1 MKALLLLVTCST
13 LFLTACNDT
22 ETGTELVT
30 PPQQQEVELP
40 KTPDVEP
47 TPDPIQPPESEKP
60 PLPPVATP
68 PVLPPKAEPKPDPVP
83 EKHPD
88 QNQDKQPDE
97 NRKQQPDQN
106 QNKQTDGNTKQQPD
120 QNQNKQPDEN
130 RKQQPDRNQNKQP
143 DENRK
148 QQPDQNQSKQ
158 PDENRKQQPDQSQ
171 NKQADENTKQQ
182 PDQNQNKQTDGN
194 TKQQPDQN
202 QNKQPDEDTKQQPDQ
217 NQNKQPDEDTKQQ
230 PDQNQDKQPD
240 GDTKQQ
246 PDQNQDKQPD
256 KDTKPQPD
264 QNQNKQP
271 DEDTKQ
277 QPDQSQNK
285 QPEEDTKQQPDPN
298 QGKQTD
304 EDTKQQP
311 DQNQNK
317 QPDED
322 TKQQPDQNQD
332 KQPDENT
339 TQQPEPPVIAPD
351 PTPVPVPPSAF
362 TLTAPT
368 SVSGKT
374 FLFQWQTSQ
383 NADEYTLCR
392 KDTTA
397 TDNCDV
403 LSSGLTE
410 TNKQVELNSLL
421 STNETYFVVASNK
434 DGSQKS
440 NEVSIE
446 PSALLNSIGLLKAS
460 NTDSN
465 DNYGNAVAVSNDG
478 STIAVSAFKES
489 GIVNDPTVNSAA
501 LSGAVYVYRKTN
513 GIWNEVAYLKAPNAD
528 DKDEFGYAIALSGDG
543 NTLAVST
550 INEASSA
557 TGIDGNQLDNLAPA
571 SGAVYLYVNSGSSWQ
586 SQAYI
591 KSSNSN
597 LVDSFGFSVS
607 LDSDGT
613 TLLVGAAGES
623 SSAQSINGDE
633 TDNTG
638 SLSGAAYVFELQ
650 NNQWTQTAYLKS
662 TNSDKLDSFGYDV
675 ALSEDGFTAVVGSP
689 GEDSNATSVNGD
701 EMDNSSDNSGAAYVF
716 VHNGTTWAQDSYLKA
731 LNSDSEDQ
739 LGHSVDVNSDGTV
752 IAIGAFNE
760 ASDSEINGN
769 DSDNSASGAG
779 AAYLFY
785 KSQAGWQQEDYI
797 KAVNSDA
804 SDHFG
809 SDVQLSSNGKALVVG
824 APNEASS
831 SQGLDGDVQLNDAS
845 AAGAVY
851 LFTNVEGTWQQTEYI
866 KSLNTDA
873 GDGFGSAIAI
883 SGDGNTLIVGAK
895 EEASDG
901 SNFND
906 NSSSGSGAAYIY

>member
-60 PLPPVATP
+60 PLPPVDTP
-68 PVLPPKAEPKPDPVP
+68 PVLPPKAELKPDPVP

-88 QNQDKQPDE
+88 QNQDKQLDE
-97 NRKQQPDQN
+97 N
-106 QNKQTDGNTKQQPD
+106 
-120 QNQNKQPDEN
+120 
-130 RKQQPDRNQNKQP
+130 
-143 DENRK
+143 
-148 QQPDQNQSKQ
+148 
-158 PDENRKQQPDQSQ
+158 
-171 NKQADENTKQQ
+171 
-182 PDQNQNKQTDGN
+182 
-194 TKQQPDQN
+194 
-202 QNKQPDEDTKQQPDQ
+202 
-217 NQNKQPDEDTKQQ
+217 TKQQ
-230 PDQNQDKQPD
+230 PDQNQDKQP
-240 GDTKQQ
+240 
-246 PDQNQDKQPD
+246 
-256 KDTKPQPD
+256 
-264 QNQNKQP
+264 
-271 DEDTKQ
+271 
-277 QPDQSQNK
+277 
-285 QPEEDTKQQPDPN
+285 
-298 QGKQTD
+298 
-304 EDTKQQP
+304 
-311 DQNQNK
+311 
-317 QPDED
+317 
-322 TKQQPDQNQD
+322 
-332 KQPDENT
+332 
-339 TQQPEPPVIAPD
+339 EPPVVAPD
-351 PTPVPVPPSAF
+351 PTPVPVPPRAF

-392 KDTTA
+392 KNTTA

-403 LSSGLTE
+403 LSNGLTE

-421 STNETYFVVASNK
+421 STNETYFAVASNK
-434 DGSQKS
+434 DGDQKS

-446 PSALLNSIGLLKAS
+446 PSALLNAIGLLKAS

-489 GIVNDPTVNSAA
+489 GIANDPTANSAA

-513 GIWNEVAYLKAPNAD
+513 NIWNEVAYLKAPNAD

-607 LDSDGT
+607 LDADGT
-613 TLLVGAAGES
+613 TLLVGAPGES

-650 NNQWTQTAYLKS
+650 NNQWAQTAYLKS

-675 ALSEDGFTAVVGSP
+675 ALSEDGLTALVGSP
-689 GEDSNATSVNGD
+689 GEDSNTTSVNGN

-716 VHNGTTWAQDSYLKA
+716 IHNGTTWTQDSYLKA
-731 LNSDSEDQ
+731 SNSDSKDQ
-739 LGHSVDVNSDGTV
+739 FGHSVDVNSDGTV
-752 IAIGAFNE
+752 MAIGAFNE

-769 DSDNSASGAG
+769 ESDNSASGAG

-845 AAGAVY
+845 TAGAVY
-851 LFTNVEGTWQQTEYI
+851 LFTDVEGTWQQTEYI
-866 KSLNTDA
+866 KSRNADA

-883 SGDGNTLIVGAK
+883 SGDGNTLFVGAK
-895 EEASDG
+895 DEASDG
-901 SNFND
+901 SDFND
-906 NSSSGSGAAYIY
+906 NSSAGSGAAYIY

>member
-30 PPQQQEVELP
+30 PPQQQEVERP

-47 TPDPIQPPESEKP
+47 TPDPIQPPEGEKP
-60 PLPPVATP
+60 PLPPVDTP

-83 EKHPD
+83 EKQPD
-88 QNQDKQPDE
+88 QNHDKQPDE
-97 NRKQQPDQN
+97 NRKQQPDQ
-106 QNKQTDGNTKQQPD
+106 D
-120 QNQNKQPDEN
+120 
-130 RKQQPDRNQNKQP
+130 
-143 DENRK
+143 
-148 QQPDQNQSKQ
+148 QSKQ
-158 PDENRKQQPDQSQ
+158 PDE
-171 NKQADENTKQQ
+171 
-182 PDQNQNKQTDGN
+182 N

-217 NQNKQPDEDTKQQ
+217 S
-230 PDQNQDKQPD
+230 QDKQA
-240 GDTKQQ
+240 
-246 PDQNQDKQPD
+246 
-256 KDTKPQPD
+256 
-264 QNQNKQP
+264 
-271 DEDTKQ
+271 DE
-277 QPDQSQNK
+277 N
-285 QPEEDTKQQPDPN
+285 
-298 QGKQTD
+298 
-304 EDTKQQP
+304 TKQQP

-317 QPDED
+317 QTDENA
-322 TKQQPDQNQD
+322 KQQPDQNQD

-351 PTPVPVPPSAF
+351 PTPVSVPPSAF

-368 SVSGKT
+368 SVNGKT
-374 FLFQWQTSQ
+374 FLFQWQDSQ

-392 KDTTA
+392 KNTTA

-403 LSSGLTE
+403 LSTGLTE

-421 STNETYFVVASNK
+421 STNETYFVVARNK
-434 DGSQKS
+434 DGDQKS

-446 PSALLNSIGLLKAS
+446 PSALLNAIGLLKAS

-465 DNYGNAVAVSNDG
+465 DNYGNAVAVANDG

-489 GIVNDPTVNSAA
+489 GIANDPTTNSAA

-543 NTLAVST
+543 NTLAIST

-613 TLLVGAAGES
+613 TLLVGAPGES

-650 NNQWTQTAYLKS
+650 NNQWAQTAYLKS

-675 ALSEDGFTAVVGSP
+675 ALSEDGLTAVVGSP
-689 GEDSNATSVNGD
+689 GEDSNTSSVNGN

-731 LNSDSEDQ
+731 SNSDSEDQ
-739 LGHSVDVNSDGTV
+739 FGHSVDVNSDGTV

-769 DSDNSASGAG
+769 ESDNSASGAG

-804 SDHFG
+804 SDRFG

-824 APNEASS
+824 SPNESSS

-845 AAGAVY
+845 TAGAVY
-851 LFTNVEGTWQQTEYI
+851 LFTDVEGTWQQTEYI
-866 KSLNTDA
+866 KSRNTDA

-895 EEASDG
+895 DEASDE
-901 SNFND
+901 SDFND

>member
-60 PLPPVATP
+60 PLPPVDTP
-68 PVLPPKAEPKPDPVP
+68 PVMPPKAEPKPDPVP
-83 EKHPD
+83 EK
-88 QNQDKQPDE
+88 
-97 NRKQQPDQN
+97 
-106 QNKQTDGNTKQQPD
+106 
-120 QNQNKQPDEN
+120 
-130 RKQQPDRNQNKQP
+130 
-143 DENRK
+143 
-148 QQPDQNQSKQ
+148 
-158 PDENRKQQPDQSQ
+158 
-171 NKQADENTKQQ
+171 
-182 PDQNQNKQTDGN
+182 
-194 TKQQPDQN
+194 
-202 QNKQPDEDTKQQPDQ
+202 
-217 NQNKQPDEDTKQQ
+217 
-230 PDQNQDKQPD
+230 
-240 GDTKQQ
+240 
-246 PDQNQDKQPD
+246 
-256 KDTKPQPD
+256 
-264 QNQNKQP
+264 
-271 DEDTKQ
+271 
-277 QPDQSQNK
+277 
-285 QPEEDTKQQPDPN
+285 
-298 QGKQTD
+298 
-304 EDTKQQP
+304 
-311 DQNQNK
+311 
-317 QPDED
+317 
-322 TKQQPDQNQD
+322 QPDQNQD

-339 TQQPEPPVIAPD
+339 TQQPDQNQDKQPEPPVVAPD

-368 SVSGKT
+368 LVTGKT

-392 KDTTA
+392 KNTTA

-410 TNKQVELNSLL
+410 ANKQVELNSLL

-434 DGSQKS
+434 DGDQKS

-446 PSALLNSIGLLKAS
+446 PSALLNAIGLLKAS

-489 GIVNDPTVNSAA
+489 GIANDPTANSAA
-501 LSGAVYVYRKTN
+501 LSGAIYVYRKTN

-613 TLLVGAAGES
+613 TLLVGAPGES

-650 NNQWTQTAYLKS
+650 NNQWAQTAYLKS

-675 ALSEDGFTAVVGSP
+675 ALSEDGLTAVVGSP
-689 GEDSNATSVNGD
+689 GEDSNATSVNGN

-716 VHNGTTWAQDSYLKA
+716 VHNGTTWTQDSYLKA
-731 LNSDSEDQ
+731 SNSDSEDQ
-739 LGHSVDVNSDGTV
+739 FGHSVDVNSDGTV

-769 DSDNSASGAG
+769 ESDNSASGAG

-831 SQGLDGDVQLNDAS
+831 SQSLDGDVQLNDAS
-845 AAGAVY
+845 TAGAVY
-851 LFTNVEGTWQQTEYI
+851 LFTDVEGTWQQTEYI
-866 KSLNTDA
+866 KSRNTDA
-873 GDGFGSAIAI
+873 GDGFGGAIAI

-895 EEASDG
+895 DEASDG
-901 SNFND
+901 SDLND

>member
-22 ETGTELVT
+22 ETGTEVVT

-40 KTPDVEP
+40 KNPDVEP

-60 PLPPVATP
+60 PVPPVDTS

-83 EKHPD
+83 EKQPD
-88 QNQDKQPDE
+88 QNQD
-97 NRKQQPDQN
+97 
-106 QNKQTDGNTKQQPD
+106 
-120 QNQNKQPDEN
+120 
-130 RKQQPDRNQNKQP
+130 
-143 DENRK
+143 
-148 QQPDQNQSKQ
+148 
-158 PDENRKQQPDQSQ
+158 
-171 NKQADENTKQQ
+171 
-182 PDQNQNKQTDGN
+182 
-194 TKQQPDQN
+194 
-202 QNKQPDEDTKQQPDQ
+202 
-217 NQNKQPDEDTKQQ
+217 KQPDEDTKQQ

-240 GDTKQQ
+240 E
-246 PDQNQDKQPD
+246 
-256 KDTKPQPD
+256 DTKP
-264 QNQNKQP
+264 
-271 DEDTKQ
+271 
-277 QPDQSQNK
+277 
-285 QPEEDTKQQPDPN
+285 QPDPN

-311 DQNQNK
+311 DQNQ
-317 QPDED
+317 
-322 TKQQPDQNQD
+322 D

-339 TQQPEPPVIAPD
+339 TQQPDQNQDKQPEPPVIAPD

-362 TLTAPT
+362 TLTAPS

-392 KDTTA
+392 KITTA

-403 LSSGLTE
+403 LSTGLTE

-421 STNETYFVVASNK
+421 TTNETYFVVASNK
-434 DGSQKS
+434 DGDQKS

-446 PSALLNSIGLLKAS
+446 PSALLNAIGLLKAS

-489 GIVNDPTVNSAA
+489 GIVNDPTANSAA

-513 GIWNEVAYLKAPNAD
+513 GIWSEVAYLKAPNAD

-607 LDSDGT
+607 LDSGGT
-613 TLLVGAAGES
+613 TLLVGAPGES

-650 NNQWTQTAYLKS
+650 NNQWAQTAYLKS

-675 ALSEDGFTAVVGSP
+675 ALSEDGLTAVVGSP
-689 GEDSNATSVNGD
+689 GEDSNAISVNGD

-716 VHNGTTWAQDSYLKA
+716 VHNGTTWDQDSYLKA
-731 LNSDSEDQ
+731 SNSDSEDQ
-739 LGHSVDVNSDGTV
+739 FGHSVDVNSDGTV

-769 DSDNSASGAG
+769 ESDNSASGAG

-804 SDHFG
+804 SDRFG
-809 SDVQLSSNGKALVVG
+809 SDVQLSSNGKALIVG
-824 APNEASS
+824 SPNESSS

-845 AAGAVY
+845 TAGAVY
-851 LFTNVEGTWQQTEYI
+851 LFTDVEGTWQQTEYI
-866 KSLNTDA
+866 KSRNTDA

-895 EEASDG
+895 DEASDG
-901 SNFND
+901 SDFND

>member
-60 PLPPVATP
+60 PLPPVDTP
-68 PVLPPKAEPKPDPVP
+68 PVLPPKAEPEP
-83 EKHPD
+83 EPE
-88 QNQDKQPDE
+88 PE
-97 NRKQQPDQN
+97 
-106 QNKQTDGNTKQQPD
+106 
-120 QNQNKQPDEN
+120 
-130 RKQQPDRNQNKQP
+130 
-143 DENRK
+143 
-148 QQPDQNQSKQ
+148 
-158 PDENRKQQPDQSQ
+158 
-171 NKQADENTKQQ
+171 
-182 PDQNQNKQTDGN
+182 
-194 TKQQPDQN
+194 
-202 QNKQPDEDTKQQPDQ
+202 
-217 NQNKQPDEDTKQQ
+217 
-230 PDQNQDKQPD
+230 KQPD
-240 GDTKQQ
+240 G
-246 PDQNQDKQPD
+246 N
-256 KDTKPQPD
+256 
-264 QNQNKQP
+264 
-271 DEDTKQ
+271 TKQ

-311 DQNQNK
+311 DQNQ
-317 QPDED
+317 
-322 TKQQPDQNQD
+322 D

-339 TQQPEPPVIAPD
+339 TQQPDQNQDKQPEPPVVAPD
-351 PTPVPVPPSAF
+351 PTPVSVPPSAF

-368 SVSGKT
+368 SVNGKT
-374 FLFQWQTSQ
+374 FLFQWQDSQ

-392 KDTTA
+392 KNTTA

-403 LSSGLTE
+403 LSSGLTQ

-446 PSALLNSIGLLKAS
+446 PSALLNAIGLLKAS

-489 GIVNDPTVNSAA
+489 GIANDPTTNSAA

-543 NTLAVST
+543 NTLAIST

-557 TGIDGNQLDNLAPA
+557 TGINGNQLDNLAPA
-571 SGAVYLYVNSGSSWQ
+571 SGAVYLYVNNGSSWQ

-607 LDSDGT
+607 LDADGT
-613 TLLVGAAGES
+613 TLLVGAPGES

-650 NNQWTQTAYLKS
+650 NNQWAQTAYLKS

-675 ALSEDGFTAVVGSP
+675 ALSEDGSTAVVGSP

-701 EMDNSSDNSGAAYVF
+701 EMDNSSNNSGAAYVF

-731 LNSDSEDQ
+731 SNSDSEDQ
-739 LGHSVDVNSDGTV
+739 FGHSVDVNSDGTV

-769 DSDNSASGAG
+769 ESDNSASGAG

-845 AAGAVY
+845 TAGAVY
-851 LFTNVEGTWQQTEYI
+851 LFTDVEGTWQQTEYI
-866 KSLNTDA
+866 KSRNTDA

-895 EEASDG
+895 DEASDG
-901 SNFND
+901 SDFND

>member
-40 KTPDVEP
+40 KKPDVEP

-60 PLPPVATP
+60 PLPPVDTP

-83 EKHPD
+83 E
-88 QNQDKQPDE
+88 
-97 NRKQQPDQN
+97 
-106 QNKQTDGNTKQQPD
+106 
-120 QNQNKQPDEN
+120 
-130 RKQQPDRNQNKQP
+130 
-143 DENRK
+143 
-148 QQPDQNQSKQ
+148 
-158 PDENRKQQPDQSQ
+158 
-171 NKQADENTKQQ
+171 
-182 PDQNQNKQTDGN
+182 
-194 TKQQPDQN
+194 
-202 QNKQPDEDTKQQPDQ
+202 
-217 NQNKQPDEDTKQQ
+217 
-230 PDQNQDKQPD
+230 
-240 GDTKQQ
+240 
-246 PDQNQDKQPD
+246 
-256 KDTKPQPD
+256 
-264 QNQNKQP
+264 
-271 DEDTKQ
+271 
-277 QPDQSQNK
+277 
-285 QPEEDTKQQPDPN
+285 
-298 QGKQTD
+298 
-304 EDTKQQP
+304 
-311 DQNQNK
+311 
-317 QPDED
+317 
-322 TKQQPDQNQD
+322 

-351 PTPVPVPPSAF
+351 PTPAPVPPSAF

-368 SVSGKT
+368 LVTGKT

-392 KDTTA
+392 KITTA

-403 LSSGLTE
+403 LSNGLTE

-421 STNETYFVVASNK
+421 SPNETYFVVASNK
-434 DGSQKS
+434 DGDQKS

-446 PSALLNSIGLLKAS
+446 PSALLNAIGLLKAS
-460 NTDSN
+460 NTDGN
-465 DNYGNAVAVSNDG
+465 DNYGNAVAVSTDG

-489 GIVNDPTVNSAA
+489 GIVNDPTANSAA

-613 TLLVGAAGES
+613 TLLVGAPGES

-650 NNQWTQTAYLKS
+650 NNQWAQTAYLKS

-675 ALSEDGFTAVVGSP
+675 ALSEDGLTAVVGSP
-689 GEDSNATSVNGD
+689 GEDSNATSINGN
-701 EMDNSSDNSGAAYVF
+701 EIDNSSDNSGAAYVF
-716 VHNGTTWAQDSYLKA
+716 VHNGTTWTQDYYLKA
-731 LNSDSEDQ
+731 SNSDSEDQ
-739 LGHSVDVNSDGTV
+739 FGHSVDVNSDGTV

-769 DSDNSASGAG
+769 ESDNSASGAG

-851 LFTNVEGTWQQTEYI
+851 LFTDVEGTWQQTEYI
-866 KSLNTDA
+866 KSRNTDA

-883 SGDGNTLIVGAK
+883 NGDGNTLIVGAK
-895 EEASDG
+895 DEASDG
-901 SNFND
+901 SDFND

>member
-22 ETGTELVT
+22 ETGIELVT

-60 PLPPVATP
+60 PLPPVDTP
-68 PVLPPKAEPKPDPVP
+68 PVMPPKAEPKPDPVP
-83 EKHPD
+83 EKQPD
-88 QNQDKQPDE
+88 QNQDKQ
-97 NRKQQPDQN
+97 
-106 QNKQTDGNTKQQPD
+106 T
-120 QNQNKQPDEN
+120 
-130 RKQQPDRNQNKQP
+130 
-143 DENRK
+143 
-148 QQPDQNQSKQ
+148 
-158 PDENRKQQPDQSQ
+158 
-171 NKQADENTKQQ
+171 
-182 PDQNQNKQTDGN
+182 
-194 TKQQPDQN
+194 
-202 QNKQPDEDTKQQPDQ
+202 
-217 NQNKQPDEDTKQQ
+217 DEDTKQQ
-230 PDQNQDKQPD
+230 PDQNQDKQP
-240 GDTKQQ
+240 
-246 PDQNQDKQPD
+246 
-256 KDTKPQPD
+256 
-264 QNQNKQP
+264 
-271 DEDTKQ
+271 
-277 QPDQSQNK
+277 
-285 QPEEDTKQQPDPN
+285 
-298 QGKQTD
+298 
-304 EDTKQQP
+304 
-311 DQNQNK
+311 
-317 QPDED
+317 
-322 TKQQPDQNQD
+322 
-332 KQPDENT
+332 
-339 TQQPEPPVIAPD
+339 EPPVVAPD
-351 PTPVPVPPSAF
+351 LTPAPVPPSAF

-368 SVSGKT
+368 LVTGKT

-392 KDTTA
+392 KITTA

-403 LSSGLTE
+403 LSNGLTE

-446 PSALLNSIGLLKAS
+446 PSALLNAISLLKAS

-489 GIVNDPTVNSAA
+489 GIVNDPTANSAA

-607 LDSDGT
+607 LDADGT
-613 TLLVGAAGES
+613 TLLVGAPGES

-650 NNQWTQTAYLKS
+650 NNQWAQTAYLKS

-675 ALSEDGFTAVVGSP
+675 ALSEDGLTVIVGSP
-689 GEDSNATSVNGD
+689 GEDSNATSVNGN

-731 LNSDSEDQ
+731 SNSDSEDQ
-739 LGHSVDVNSDGTV
+739 FGHSVDVNSDGTV

-769 DSDNSASGAG
+769 ESDNSASGAG

-851 LFTNVEGTWQQTEYI
+851 LFTDVEGTWQQTEYI
-866 KSLNTDA
+866 KSRNTDA

-895 EEASDG
+895 NEASDG
-901 SNFND
+901 SDFND

>member
-68 PVLPPKAEPKPDPVP
+68 PFLPPKAEPKPDPMP

-120 QNQNKQPDEN
+120 QNQNKQTDEV
-130 RKQQPDRNQNKQP
+130 
-143 DENRK
+143 
-148 QQPDQNQSKQ
+148 
-158 PDENRKQQPDQSQ
+158 
-171 NKQADENTKQQ
+171 TKQQ
-182 PDQNQNKQTDGN
+182 PDQNQNK
-194 TKQQPDQN
+194 
-202 QNKQPDEDTKQQPDQ
+202 
-217 NQNKQPDEDTKQQ
+217 
-230 PDQNQDKQPD
+230 
-240 GDTKQQ
+240 
-246 PDQNQDKQPD
+246 
-256 KDTKPQPD
+256 
-264 QNQNKQP
+264 
-271 DEDTKQ
+271 
-277 QPDQSQNK
+277 
-285 QPEEDTKQQPDPN
+285 
-298 QGKQTD
+298 
-304 EDTKQQP
+304 
-311 DQNQNK
+311 
-317 QPDED
+317 
-322 TKQQPDQNQD
+322 QPDQNQD

-339 TQQPEPPVIAPD
+339 TQQPDQNQDKQPEPPVVAPD

-368 SVSGKT
+368 LVTGKT

-383 NADEYTLCR
+383 NADEYTLC
-392 KDTTA
+392 KKNTTS

-403 LSSGLTE
+403 LSGGLTE
-410 TNKQVELNSLL
+410 ANKQVELNSLL

-434 DGSQKS
+434 DGDQKS

-446 PSALLNSIGLLKAS
+446 PSALLNAIGLLKAS

-489 GIVNDPTVNSAA
+489 GIANDPTANSAA

-557 TGIDGNQLDNLAPA
+557 TGIDGNQFDNLAPA

-607 LDSDGT
+607 LDSGGT
-613 TLLVGAAGES
+613 TLLVGAPGES

-650 NNQWTQTAYLKS
+650 NNQWAQTAYLKS

-675 ALSEDGFTAVVGSP
+675 SLSEDGLTAIVGSP
-689 GEDSNATSVNGD
+689 GEDSNTTSVNGD

-716 VHNGTTWAQDSYLKA
+716 VHNGTTWTQDSYLKA
-731 LNSDSEDQ
+731 SNSDSEDQ
-739 LGHSVDVNSDGTV
+739 FGHSVDVNSDGTV

-769 DSDNSASGAG
+769 ESDNSASGAG

-785 KSQAGWQQEDYI
+785 KSQAGWQQEDYM

-845 AAGAVY
+845 TAGAVY
-851 LFTNVEGTWQQTEYI
+851 LFTDVEGTWQQTEYI
-866 KSLNTDA
+866 KSRNTDA

-895 EEASDG
+895 DEASDG
-901 SNFND
+901 SDFND

>member
-60 PLPPVATP
+60 PLPPVDTP

-83 EKHPD
+83 EK
-88 QNQDKQPDE
+88 
-97 NRKQQPDQN
+97 
-106 QNKQTDGNTKQQPD
+106 
-120 QNQNKQPDEN
+120 
-130 RKQQPDRNQNKQP
+130 
-143 DENRK
+143 
-148 QQPDQNQSKQ
+148 
-158 PDENRKQQPDQSQ
+158 
-171 NKQADENTKQQ
+171 
-182 PDQNQNKQTDGN
+182 
-194 TKQQPDQN
+194 
-202 QNKQPDEDTKQQPDQ
+202 
-217 NQNKQPDEDTKQQ
+217 Q
-230 PDQNQDKQPD
+230 PDQNQDKQP
-240 GDTKQQ
+240 
-246 PDQNQDKQPD
+246 
-256 KDTKPQPD
+256 
-264 QNQNKQP
+264 
-271 DEDTKQ
+271 
-277 QPDQSQNK
+277 
-285 QPEEDTKQQPDPN
+285 
-298 QGKQTD
+298 
-304 EDTKQQP
+304 
-311 DQNQNK
+311 
-317 QPDED
+317 
-322 TKQQPDQNQD
+322 
-332 KQPDENT
+332 
-339 TQQPEPPVIAPD
+339 EPPVVAPD
-351 PTPVPVPPSAF
+351 LTPAPVPPSAF

-368 SVSGKT
+368 LVTGKT

-392 KDTTA
+392 KITTA

-403 LSSGLTE
+403 LSNGLTE

-446 PSALLNSIGLLKAS
+446 PSALLNAISLLKAS
-460 NTDSN
+460 NTDNN

-489 GIVNDPTVNSAA
+489 GIVNDPTANSAA

-513 GIWNEVAYLKAPNAD
+513 GIWSEVAYLKAPNAD
-528 DKDEFGYAIALSGDG
+528 DQDEFGYAIALSGDG

-613 TLLVGAAGES
+613 TLLVGAPGES

-650 NNQWTQTAYLKS
+650 NNQWAQTAYLKS
-662 TNSDKLDSFGYDV
+662 SNSDKLDSFGYDV
-675 ALSEDGFTAVVGSP
+675 ALSEDGLTVVVGSP
-689 GEDSNATSVNGD
+689 GEDSNATSVNGN

-716 VHNGTTWAQDSYLKA
+716 VHNGTTWTQDSYLKA
-731 LNSDSEDQ
+731 SNSDSEDQ
-739 LGHSVDVNSDGTV
+739 FGHSVDVNSDGTV

-760 ASDSEINGN
+760 ASNSEINGN
-769 DSDNSASGAG
+769 ESDNSASGAG

-797 KAVNSDA
+797 KPVNSDA

-809 SDVQLSSNGKALVVG
+809 FDVQLSSNGKALVVG
-824 APNEASS
+824 APNESSS

-845 AAGAVY
+845 TAGAVY
-851 LFTNVEGTWQQTEYI
+851 LFTDVEGTWQQTEYI
-866 KSLNTDA
+866 KSRNTDA

-895 EEASDG
+895 DEASDG
-901 SNFND
+901 SDFND

>member
-60 PLPPVATP
+60 PLPPVDTP
-68 PVLPPKAEPKPDPVP
+68 PVMPPKAEPKPDPVP
-83 EKHPD
+83 EKQPD

-97 NRKQQPDQN
+97 NTTQQPDQN
-106 QNKQTDGNTKQQPD
+106 QD
-120 QNQNKQPDEN
+120 
-130 RKQQPDRNQNKQP
+130 
-143 DENRK
+143 
-148 QQPDQNQSKQ
+148 
-158 PDENRKQQPDQSQ
+158 
-171 NKQADENTKQQ
+171 
-182 PDQNQNKQTDGN
+182 
-194 TKQQPDQN
+194 
-202 QNKQPDEDTKQQPDQ
+202 
-217 NQNKQPDEDTKQQ
+217 KQPDEDTKQQ
-230 PDQNQDKQPD
+230 PDQNQDKQP
-240 GDTKQQ
+240 
-246 PDQNQDKQPD
+246 
-256 KDTKPQPD
+256 
-264 QNQNKQP
+264 
-271 DEDTKQ
+271 
-277 QPDQSQNK
+277 
-285 QPEEDTKQQPDPN
+285 
-298 QGKQTD
+298 
-304 EDTKQQP
+304 
-311 DQNQNK
+311 
-317 QPDED
+317 
-322 TKQQPDQNQD
+322 
-332 KQPDENT
+332 
-339 TQQPEPPVIAPD
+339 EPPVIAPD
-351 PTPVPVPPSAF
+351 PTPVSVPPSAF

-368 SVSGKT
+368 SVNGKT

-392 KDTTA
+392 KNTTA

-410 TNKQVELNSLL
+410 TNIQVELNSLL
-421 STNETYFVVASNK
+421 STSETYFVVANNK
-434 DGSQKS
+434 DGDQKS

-446 PSALLNSIGLLKAS
+446 PSALLNAISLLKAS

-465 DNYGNAVAVSNDG
+465 DNYGNAVAVSTDG

-489 GIVNDPTVNSAA
+489 GTVNDPTTNTAA

-607 LDSDGT
+607 LDADGT
-613 TLLVGAAGES
+613 TLLVGAPGES

-675 ALSEDGFTAVVGSP
+675 ALSEDGLTAVVGSP

-716 VHNGTTWAQDSYLKA
+716 VHTGTTWVQDSYLKSS
-731 LNSDSEDQ
+731 NSDSEDQ
-739 LGHSVDVNSDGTV
+739 FGHSVDVNSDGTV
-752 IAIGAFNE
+752 LAIGAFNE
-760 ASDSEINGN
+760 ASDSEINGTE
-769 DSDNSASGAG
+769 SDNSASGAG

-785 KSQAGWQQEDYI
+785 KSQSGWQQEDYI

-804 SDHFG
+804 SDRFG

-824 APNEASS
+824 SPNESSS

-845 AAGAVY
+845 TAGAVY
-851 LFTNVEGTWQQTEYI
+851 LFTDVEGTWQQTEYI
-866 KSLNTDA
+866 KSRNTDA

-895 EEASDG
+895 DEASDG
-901 SNFND
+901 SDFND

>member
-60 PLPPVATP
+60 PVPPVDTP

-83 EKHPD
+83 DKHPD

-97 NRKQQPDQN
+97 NRKQQPDQS

-143 DENRK
+143 
-148 QQPDQNQSKQ
+148 
-158 PDENRKQQPDQSQ
+158 
-171 NKQADENTKQQ
+171 DENTKQQ

-240 GDTKQQ
+240 EDTKQQ

-256 KDTKPQPD
+256 EDTKPQPD

-311 DQNQNK
+311 DQNQAK
-317 QPDED
+317 QPDEN
-322 TKQQPDQNQD
+322 TTQQPDQNQD
-332 KQPDENT
+332 K
-339 TQQPEPPVIAPD
+339 QPEPPVIAPD

-392 KDTTA
+392 KNTTA

-434 DGSQKS
+434 DGDQKS

-446 PSALLNSIGLLKAS
+446 PSALLNAIGLLKAS

-489 GIVNDPTVNSAA
+489 GIVNDPTANSAA

-613 TLLVGAAGES
+613 TLLVGAPGES

-650 NNQWTQTAYLKS
+650 NNQWAQTAYLKS
-662 TNSDKLDSFGYDV
+662 SNSDKLDSFGYDV
-675 ALSEDGFTAVVGSP
+675 SLSEDGLTAVVGSP
-689 GEDSNATSVNGD
+689 GEDSNAISVNGN

-716 VHNGTTWAQDSYLKA
+716 VHNGATWAQDSYLKSS
-731 LNSDSEDQ
+731 NSDSEDQ
-739 LGHSVDVNSDGTV
+739 FGHSVDVNSDGTV

-769 DSDNSASGAG
+769 ESDNSASGAG

-851 LFTNVEGTWQQTEYI
+851 LFTGVEGTWQQTEYI
-866 KSLNTDA
+866 KSRNTDA

-895 EEASDG
+895 NEASDG
-901 SNFND
+901 SDFND